1 MADASATS
9 DADLLSGRLHVYVA
23 FDWGEEIDLERARQR
38 GAGVVLDMLR
48 RSRTPA
54 SIAYRPP
61 PLRFTLRPVSVEMP
75 GLTGSH
81 FHSAEATVFDFAGV
95 SLALRLPFSLPRGQ
109 LHGLAARLAEQETA
123 KAIMLTARAILQP
136 LFLELRPAIK
146 KPEWADDL
154 WEEYFV
160 FQFPPGESGAPE
172 ALLKQHS
179 GWLAG
184 LLRLEDEPLAEQEIE
199 EALRL
204 VLRYGTRDVFIPDW
218 GAAVLVDREGE
229 SDETLQAVEFA
240 NLQLLEYRHIDRRLD
255 A

>member
-38 GAGVVLDMLR
+38 GAGVVLDMMR

-61 PLRFTLRPVSVEMP
+61 PLRFPLRPVSVEMP

-81 FHSAEATVFDFAGV
+81 FHTAEATIFDFAGV
-95 SLALRLPFSLPRGQ
+95 SLALRLPFSLPRRE
-109 LHGLAARLAEQETA
+109 LYGLAARLTEQETA
-123 KAIMLTARAILQP
+123 RSIMLTARAILHP
-136 LFLELRPAIK
+136 LFVELTPAIK
-146 KPEWADDL
+146 RPAWEEDL

-160 FQFPPGESGAPE
+160 FQFPPC
-172 ALLKQHS
+172 
-179 GWLAG
+179 
-184 LLRLEDEPLAEQEIE
+184 
-199 EALRL
+199 
-204 VLRYGTRDVFIPDW
+204 
-218 GAAVLVDREGE
+218 
-229 SDETLQAVEFA
+229 
-240 NLQLLEYRHIDRRLD
+240 D